1 MEELKTTEEANKEVL
16 EKAREDEDKLIEAK
30 NDLMEANMKIQE
42 LEKKAFGH
50 ADQTLVEELKALR
63 EENQDRVRGM
73 ENLHGIIE
81 SSQKLLDEKKMEITN
96 LETQVEDLKIKV
108 NQSED
113 VMKSL
118 EENKMEVAKLETQVE
133 EFKLKVNQSEDA
145 MKSLE
150 DLSSQV
156 QEKVHIISSLNEELH
171 VAKLRAETLEK
182 QQNDRND
189 MFVNQ
194 IDSKVS
200 KII

>member
-1 MEELKTTEEANKEVL
+1 M
-16 EKAREDEDKLIEAK
+16 
-30 NDLMEANMKIQE
+30 
-42 LEKKAFGH
+42 
-50 ADQTLVEELKALR
+50 
-63 EENQDRVRGM
+63 DRVRGM

-81 SSQKLLDEKKMEITN
+81 SSQKLLEDKKMEITN

-118 EENKMEVAKLETQVE
+118 EEKKMEVANLETQVE

-156 QEKVHIISSLNEELH
+156 QEKVQIISSLNEELH

-189 MFVNQ
+189 IFVNQ
-194 IDSKVS
+194 IDTKVS
-200 KII
+200 KI